1 MAKTA
6 IVTGGAGFIGSH
18 LCELLLSKGHKVIV
32 IDDLSTG
39 RLLNIEHLFKNLN
52 FKFIQGSVCDEALM
66 REEIERADC
75 IYHLA
80 AAVGVNLIVEKP
92 VHTIETN
99 IHGTEVVLSAAN
111 QFGKKVLITSTSE
124 VYGKNENVPFK
135 EDDDTVL
142 GSTKYSRWSYAC
154 SKAIDE
160 FLALAYHKQYNLSV
174 VIVRLF
180 NTIGPRQT
188 GRYGMV
194 VPRFIDWALKDEPVM
209 VYGSGKQS
217 RSFTYV
223 TDVVGAM
230 TALMDNQN
238 AEGQVFNIGSN
249 EEITIENLADKIIA
263 QISSKSLKKYIP
275 YTQAYGEGFDDMHRR
290 LPSLKKINKLIGYK
304 PKVSLEQML
313 ENIIADKKAAEQ

>member
-1 MAKTA
+1 LYNTA

-18 LCELLLSKGHKVIV
+18 LCELLLAKGCKVIV

-39 RLLNIEHLFKNLN
+39 QLSNIQHLISNAN

-66 REEIERADC
+66 RSVIEDGDC

-99 IHGTEVVLSAAN
+99 IHGTEVVLSTAN

-124 VYGKNENVPFK
+124 VYGKNEHVPFK

-142 GSTKYSRWSYAC
+142 GSTRFSRWSYAC

-160 FLALAYHKQYNLSV
+160 FLALAYHRQYDLNV

-194 VPRFIDWALKDEPVM
+194 VPRFVDWALKDEPVLI
-209 VYGSGKQS
+209 YGSGKQS

-223 TDVVGAM
+223 SDAIGAM
-230 TALMDNQN
+230 VALMDRANG
-238 AEGQVFNIGSN
+238 EVFNIGSA
-249 EEITIENLADKIIA
+249 EEITMEALADKVIMKTG
-263 QISSKSLKKYIP
+263 SNSVKKYIP
-275 YTQAYGEGFDDMHRR
+275 YSKAYGQGFDDMHRR
-290 LPSLKKINKLIGYK
+290 LPCLKKINQAIGYQ
-304 PKVSLEQML
+304 PQVNLEQML
-313 ENIIADKKAAEQ
+313 ERIIADKRGGNS

>member
-1 MAKTA
+1 MYNTA

-18 LCELLLSKGHKVIV
+18 LCELLLAKGCKVIV

-39 RLLNIEHLFKNLN
+39 QLSNIQHLISNAN

-66 REEIERADC
+66 RSVIEDGDC

-99 IHGTEVVLSAAN
+99 IHGTEVVLSTAN

-124 VYGKNENVPFK
+124 VYGKNEHVPFK

-142 GSTKYSRWSYAC
+142 GSTRFSRWSYAC

-160 FLALAYHKQYNLSV
+160 FLALAYHRQYDLNV

-194 VPRFIDWALKDEPVM
+194 VPRFVDWALKDEPVLI
-209 VYGSGKQS
+209 YGSGKQS

-223 TDVVGAM
+223 SDAIGAM
-230 TALMDNQN
+230 VALMDRANG
-238 AEGQVFNIGSN
+238 EVFNIGSA
-249 EEITIENLADKIIA
+249 EEITMEALADKVIMKTG
-263 QISSKSLKKYIP
+263 SNSVKKYIP
-275 YTQAYGEGFDDMHRR
+275 YSKAYGQGFDDMHRR
-290 LPSLKKINKLIGYK
+290 LPCLKKINQAIGYQ
-304 PKVSLEQML
+304 PQVNLEQML
-313 ENIIADKKAAEQ
+313 ERIIADKRGGNS

>member
-1 MAKTA
+1 LAKTA

-18 LCELLLSKGHKVIV
+18 LCELLLSQGHKVVV

-39 RLLNIEHLFKNLN
+39 RLLNIEHLFQDLN
-52 FKFIQGSVCDEALM
+52 FKFIQGTVCDEALM
-66 REEIERADC
+66 RDIIEPADC

-99 IHGTEVVLSAAN
+99 IHGTEVVLSTAN

-124 VYGKNENVPFK
+124 VYGKNEKVPFK

-142 GSTKYSRWSYAC
+142 GSTKFSRWSYAC

-160 FLALAYHKQYNLSV
+160 FLALAYNRQYSLSV

-194 VPRFIDWALKDEPVM
+194 VPRFVDWALKDEPLM

-223 TDVVGAM
+223 ADVIAAM
-230 TALMDNQN
+230 TALMANEKAD
-238 AEGQVFNIGSN
+238 GQVFNVGSK
-249 EEITIENLADKIIA
+249 EEITMEALADKVIKKVG
-263 QISSKSLKKYIP
+263 SKSVKKYIP
-275 YTQAYGEGFDDMHRR
+275 YSEAYGEGFDDMQRR
-290 LPSLKKINKLIGYK
+290 LPCLKKINKIIGYE

-313 ENIIADKKAAEQ
+313 EHIIADKRAQIQ